1 MNVFERSWK
10 MTKLSLNVMKKDKEL
25 FLFPII
31 GGIFSLIFLL
41 SMIFPVLVTSAAS
54 DASGTSSGMSF
65 YLLIFLI
72 YFGLAMIATFFNTCV
87 VYTVK
92 RRFDGGNATFWESIK
107 FTLSRIHLVIAWGI
121 ISATVGLLLRIL
133 DQIGENMGEVGQIM
147 MSILTSILGAIWSII
162 TVFVIPAMVYHNI
175 GPFKAIKMSIHSLKK
190 TWGESLVRYYGLGLI
205 EAIMIVV
212 GVILGII
219 FAIVTSP
226 VPALF
231 YTVIIIFAIYLVAVL
246 TFFSVANT
254 IFNTALFVYA
264 DTGRVPKAYDA
275 EIIEHAFAK
284 KEKKR

>member
-1 MNVFERSWK
+1 
-10 MTKLSLNVMKKDKEL
+10 MKKDKEL

-31 GGIFSLIFLL
+31 GGIFSLLFLIA
-41 SMIFPVLVTSAAS
+41 MIFPVVVTAPAKNAA
-54 DASGTSSGMSF
+54 GGNSGMSF

-72 YFGLAMIATFFNTCV
+72 YFGLALIATFFNTCV

-92 RRFDGGNATFWESIK
+92 KRFEGGNATFWDSIK

-133 DQIGENMGEVGQIM
+133 DQIGENMGEIGQIL

-205 EAIMIVV
+205 EIVMIVA

-219 FAIVTSP
+219 FAVVTSP
-226 VPALF
+226 IPTLF
-231 YTVIIIFAIYLVAVL
+231 YAVIIIFSIYIVAVL
-246 TFFSVANT
+246 MFFNVANT

-264 DTGRVPKAYDA
+264 DTGRVPKVYDA
-275 EIIEHAFAK
+275 EIITDAFKK
-284 KEKKR
+284 KEKR